1 MASPPAREERLMAQV
16 SDLLRVKGSHVMS
29 IGRQATVLDAAVMMN
44 DYTIGALVVIDQGKV
59 IGIFTERDVLRRVV
73 AERRD
78 PAEATVGDVMT
89 RDIVTCGADT
99 EVDEAALLMKERRV
113 RHLPVLDPG
122 GGIIG
127 LVSIGD
133 INAFHTNSQEKTI
146 YHLHEYIY
154 GRV

>member
-1 MASPPAREERLMAQV
+1 MAVIR
-16 SDLLRVKGSHVMS
+16 DLLAVKGSHVMS

-44 DYTIGALVVIDQGKV
+44 DYKIGALVVIDQGKML
-59 IGIFTERDVLRRVV
+59 GIFTERDVLRRVV

-78 PAEATVGDVMT
+78 PAQATVDDVMT
-89 RDIVTCGADT
+89 RDIVYCGPDT
-99 EVDEAALLMKERRV
+99 EVDEASMLMKERRV
-113 RHLPVLDPG
+113 RHLPVVGDD

-127 LVSIGD
+127 LISIGD
-133 INAFHTNSQEKTI
+133 INAYHADSQEKTI

>member
-1 MASPPAREERLMAQV
+1 MAQV

-44 DYTIGALVVIDQGKV
+44 DYKIGALVVIDQGKV

-78 PAEATVGDVMT
+78 PAHATVGEVMT
-89 RDIVTCGADT
+89 NDVVSCAIDT
-99 EVDEAALLMKERRV
+99 EVDEASLLMKERRV
-113 RHLPVLDPG
+113 RHLPVLDAD